1 MKITEGQLRKV
12 VRSVLISE
20 NMFSKLGAKL
30 GFDSKEV
37 NELLG
42 FLKKS
47 HDRGKDLLD
56 QIDSGKEKSVEEV
69 REHFEELYKLM
80 EKLKKAIKDKGMS
93 SRQKV
98 FVDGALKR
106 ASAVHD
112 ELEMVHGIELRDRQG
127 R

>member
-56 QIDSGKEKSVEEV
+56 QIDSGEEKSVEEV

>member
-56 QIDSGKEKSVEEV
+56 QIDSGKEKSVEEI

-112 ELEMVHGIELRDRQG
+112 ELEIVHGIELRDRQG

>member
-56 QIDSGKEKSVEEV
+56 QIDSGEEKSVEEV

-106 ASAVHD
+106 ASAVYD
-112 ELEMVHGIELRDRQG
+112 ELEMVHGIEIRDRQG

>member
-20 NMFSKLGAKL
+20 DMFSRLGAKL

-56 QIDSGKEKSVEEV
+56 QIDSGKEKSVEEI

-112 ELEMVHGIELRDRQG
+112 ELEIVHGIELRDRQG